1 MIHFSVLNLLLTT
14 VVQRAG
20 FPIQGR
26 GDCEVLSDLILE
38 RTDEFVSYNTLRR
51 MFGLAQP
58 VKPRRQTLDVLAAF
72 VGYRDYQSSAPLHRR
87 SSIGG

>member
-1 MIHFSVLNLLLTT
+1 M
-14 VVQRAG
+14 
-20 FPIQGR
+20 
-26 GDCEVLSDLILE
+26 LSDLILE

-72 VGYRDYQSSAPLHRR
+72 VVSGYKSSAPLHRR